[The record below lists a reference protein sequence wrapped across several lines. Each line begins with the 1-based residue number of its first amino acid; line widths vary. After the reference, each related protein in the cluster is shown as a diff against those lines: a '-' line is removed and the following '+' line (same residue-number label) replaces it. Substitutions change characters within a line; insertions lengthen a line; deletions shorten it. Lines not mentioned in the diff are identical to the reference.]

1 MSMLNIVLLSI
12 IEIFGDFELEKY
24 ANTNNLQYLSSGLLG
39 YAGVVYFLIRS
50 LRERNILFVNAAWD
64 GVSAIV
70 ETLAAIF
77 ILGQRMNSISEW
89 IGLVLIIS
97 GLFFLHLE

>member
-1 MSMLNIVLLSI
+1 
-12 IEIFGDFELEKY
+12 
-24 ANTNNLQYLSSGLLG
+24 
-39 YAGVVYFLIRS
+39 
-50 LRERNILFVNAAWD
+50 VNAAWD